1 MNKKAVALLLND
13 IHVGKDTINDFK
25 LNWKEAIDLAID
37 YQINHILVGGD
48 LFLSRSSQNLDIL
61 LAVHDAFQECLD
73 NNISVTIIEGNH
85 DKVDQEAAR
94 GYCHVFDS
102 FDNVRVIDT
111 WGEVGFGDLAMGLI
125 SYFPENGSFIQKH
138 DELMGYFDGT
148 DYQKRILYIHQGIRG
163 ALSQPTDDELPADMF
178 YKWDK
183 VLVGHYHNRCKFDNI
198 EYIGS
203 SRQHNFGEDEE
214 KGYTILF
221 SDGYTEFVQNKVN
234 IRYKTLELSFDE
246 INSHIKETIEDLTQ
260 DGYRVRVKILCDPEQ
275 VKSLDKQFL
284 IDSGASKVE
293 IAQSI
298 TERAKVSQNTFEK
311 RFDKSGLKNMYSTFC
326 EENNIDNKEVEVGIR
341 YLNVI
346 Q

>member
-1 MNKKAVALLLND
+1 M
-13 IHVGKDTINDFK
+13 
-25 LNWKEAIDLAID
+25 
-37 YQINHILVGGD
+37 
-48 LFLSRSSQNLDIL
+48 
-61 LAVHDAFQECLD
+61 
-73 NNISVTIIEGNH
+73 TIIEGNH

-102 FDNVRVIDT
+102 FDNVHVIDT
-111 WGEVGFGDLAMGLI
+111 WGEVGFGDLVMGLI

-221 SDGYTEFVQNKVN
+221 SDGDTEFVQNKVN

>member
-73 NNISVTIIEGNH
+73 NNISVTLIEGNH
-85 DKVDQEAAR
+85 DLVDQEANR

-102 FDNVRVIDT
+102 FDNVRVIGT
-111 WGEVGFGDLAMGLI
+111 WGEVGFGDIAVGLI
-125 SYFPENGSFIQKH
+125 SYFPENGSFSQKH
-138 DELMGYFDGT
+138 DELADYLEEA

-163 ALSQPTDDELPADMF
+163 ALSQPTEDELPAEMF
-178 YKWDK
+178 NKWDK
-183 VLVGHYHNRCKFDNI
+183 VLVGHYHNRCKFGNI

-203 SRQHNFGEDEE
+203 SRQHNFGEDEK

-221 SDGYTEFVQNKVN
+221 SDGSTEFVKNKVN
-234 IRYKTLELSFDE
+234 AKYKTLELSFDD
-246 INSHIKETIEDLTQ
+246 INSHIKEIIEDLTQ
-260 DGYRVRVKILCDPEQ
+260 DGYRVRIKIQCVPEQ

-284 IDSGASKVE
+284 FDSGASKVE
-293 IAQSI
+293 VVQFVS
-298 TERAKVSQNTFEK
+298 ERAKVSQDSFEK
-311 RFDKSGLKNMYSTFC
+311 RFDKSGLKDMYSSFC
-326 EENNIDNKEVEVGIR
+326 KENNIDKEEIETGIK
-341 YLNVI
+341 YLNII

>member
-1 MNKKAVALLLND
+1 MDRKAVALLLND

-73 NNISVTIIEGNH
+73 NNISVTLIEGNH
-85 DKVDQEAAR
+85 DLVDQEAAR

-111 WGEVGFGDLAMGLI
+111 WGEVGFGDLTVGLI

-138 DELMGYFDGT
+138 GELMDYLDGT

-178 YKWDK
+178 KKWDK
-183 VLVGHYHNRCKFDNI
+183 V
-198 EYIGS
+198 
-203 SRQHNFGEDEE
+203 
-214 KGYTILF
+214 
-221 SDGYTEFVQNKVN
+221 
-234 IRYKTLELSFDE
+234 
-246 INSHIKETIEDLTQ
+246 
-260 DGYRVRVKILCDPEQ
+260 
-275 VKSLDKQFL
+275 
-284 IDSGASKVE
+284 
-293 IAQSI
+293 
-298 TERAKVSQNTFEK
+298 
-311 RFDKSGLKNMYSTFC
+311 
-326 EENNIDNKEVEVGIR
+326 
-341 YLNVI
+341 
-346 Q
+346 

>member
-102 FDNVRVIDT
+102 FDNVHVIDT

-203 SRQHNFGEDEE
+203 SRQHNFGENEE

-221 SDGYTEFVQNKVN
+221 SDGDTEFVQNKVN

>member
-102 FDNVRVIDT
+102 FDNVHVIDT

-221 SDGYTEFVQNKVN
+221 SDGDTEFVQNKVN

-260 DGYRVRVKILCDPEQ
+260 DGYRVR

>member
-1 MNKKAVALLLND
+1 M
-13 IHVGKDTINDFK
+13 
-25 LNWKEAIDLAID
+25 
-37 YQINHILVGGD
+37 
-48 LFLSRSSQNLDIL
+48 
-61 LAVHDAFQECLD
+61 
-73 NNISVTIIEGNH
+73 
-85 DKVDQEAAR
+85 
-94 GYCHVFDS
+94 
-102 FDNVRVIDT
+102 IDT
-111 WGEVGFGDLAMGLI
+111 WGEVGFGDLTVGLI

-138 DELMGYFDGT
+138 GELMDYLDGT

-178 YKWDK
+178 KKWDK
-183 VLVGHYHNRCKFDNI
+183 VLVGHYHNRCKFGNI

-221 SDGYTEFVQNKVN
+221 SDGDTEFVQNKVN

-293 IAQSI
+293 VAQSV
-298 TERAKVSQNTFEK
+298 TERAKVSQNSFEK
-311 RFDKSGLKNMYSTFC
+311 RFDKSGLKDMYSAFC
-326 EENNIDNKEVEVGIR
+326 ENNNIDNEEVEVGIR